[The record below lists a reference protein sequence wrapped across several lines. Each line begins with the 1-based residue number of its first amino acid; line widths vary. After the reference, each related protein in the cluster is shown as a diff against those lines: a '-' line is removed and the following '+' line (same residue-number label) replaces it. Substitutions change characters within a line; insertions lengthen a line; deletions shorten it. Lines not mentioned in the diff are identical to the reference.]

1 MAERPALVLELPK
14 RAINFRMVNNQ
25 DAICRALAAIFTKGF
40 FRVALQPFKYQLDG
54 GNFLMRKLLFLST
67 LITLCA
73 SLTYAQDRSRP
84 EFFAGYSFENIDSG
98 IKSSDF
104 AGTGIPSTSL
114 EQRYKLNGFNV
125 SGTGYL
131 TKRFG
136 ITGDF
141 SAGFERRID
150 NFGILQTRAKLSL
163 YNFTAGP
170 QVKFFNKRRATPFIH
185 ALFGVAR
192 RSLEET
198 LDVAAA
204 SPITFAEDKPLSFAM
219 NLGGG
224 IDVRLNDRIDIRVIQ
239 VDYNPVFLKS
249 RTVEDVNFPSRTAHG
264 VRFSVGLVF
273 K

>member
-1 MAERPALVLELPK
+1 MK
-14 RAINFRMVNNQ
+14 
-25 DAICRALAAIFTKGF
+25 
-40 FRVALQPFKYQLDG
+40 
-54 GNFLMRKLLFLST
+54 KLLFLAS
-67 LITLCA
+67 LITPCA

-84 EFFAGYSFENIDSG
+84 EFFAGYSHENIDSG
-98 IKSSDF
+98 IKSPDF

-125 SGTGYL
+125 SGTGYV

-150 NFGILQTRAKLSL
+150 DFGIVQTRAKFSL
-163 YNFTAGP
+163 YNITAGP
-170 QVKFFNKRRATPFIH
+170 QVKFFNHRRATPFVR

-192 RSLEET
+192 RNLKET
-198 LDVAAA
+198 VDVAVA
-204 SPITFAEDKPLSFAM
+204 SPITFAEDSTTSFAM

-239 VDYNPVFLKS
+239 VDYNPIFLKS
-249 RTVEDVNFPSRTAHG
+249 RTVEDVNFPGRTAHG

-273 K
+273 R

>member
-1 MAERPALVLELPK
+1 
-14 RAINFRMVNNQ
+14 
-25 DAICRALAAIFTKGF
+25 
-40 FRVALQPFKYQLDG
+40 
-54 GNFLMRKLLFLST
+54 MRKLLFLAT
-67 LITLCA
+67 LVALCA

-84 EFFAGYSFENIDSG
+84 EFFAGYSHENIDSG
-98 IKSSDF
+98 IKNSDF
-104 AGTGIPSTSL
+104 AGTGIPNTSL
-114 EQRYKLNGFNV
+114 EQRYTLNGFNV
-125 SGTGYL
+125 SGTGYV

-150 NFGILQTRAKLSL
+150 DFGIVQTRAEFSL
-163 YNFTAGP
+163 YNITVGP
-170 QVKFFNKRRATPFIH
+170 QVKFFNNRRATPFVH

-192 RSLEET
+192 RSLKET
-198 LDVAAA
+198 VDVAIA
-204 SPITFAEDKPLSFAM
+204 SPITFAEDSTTSFAM

-239 VDYNPVFLKS
+239 VDYNPIFLKS
-249 RTVEDVNFPSRTAHG
+249 RTVEDVTLPSRTAHG